1 MYTIYETTSKLAK
14 VFSTMP
20 LFYEVSF
27 LQLEPIRFVQLELV
41 NLWVGVAF
49 SKPVNHA
56 ISSNKYVLLQIQ
68 YNKMGVNT
76 LVPISQERFQET
88 IGRFIA

>member
-1 MYTIYETTSKLAK
+1 
-14 VFSTMP
+14 MP

-27 LQLEPIRFVQLELV
+27 LQLEPIRLVQLELV
-41 NLWVGVAF
+41 NLLVGVAF

-56 ISSNKYVLLQIQ
+56 ISK

-88 IGRFIA
+88 IGRYLDNISA